1 VPEAIKIAACQ
12 MPEIREDVDTALSWI
27 DDCAEKAAADDVRL
41 LAGETLF
48 EAGNSY
54 PIFSY
59 LPQADK

>member
-1 VPEAIKIAACQ
+1 